1 MCKAVTRFRMATGEK
16 VQHGIA
22 VCNNCG
28 TIQPVE
34 VRPEEG
40 IRAMGN
46 PACECG
52 DNDFRMV
59 E

>member
-1 MCKAVTRFRMATGEK
+1 MATGEK

-34 VRPEEG
+34 VCPEEG